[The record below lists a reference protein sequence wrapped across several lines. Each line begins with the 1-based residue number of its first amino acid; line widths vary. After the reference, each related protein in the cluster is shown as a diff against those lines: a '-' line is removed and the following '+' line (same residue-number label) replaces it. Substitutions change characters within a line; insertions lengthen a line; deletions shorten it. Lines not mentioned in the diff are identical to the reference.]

1 MHATAQNNPLNNYNE
16 SSETDSF
23 YDEQAKE
30 IVPLRK
36 SEENVTRLSRN
47 MVRDYIK
54 AKDKVRYFTPVFS
67 KRGIRLH

>member
-1 MHATAQNNPLNNYNE
+1 MNNCNE
-16 SSETDSF
+16 PSEADS
-23 YDEQAKE
+23 YDEQVKE
-30 IVPLRK
+30 IIPVR
-36 SEENVTRLSRN
+36 SQEENVTRLSRK